1 MGGVAAKLR
10 GRGRFVESFEQRP
23 VRARPLW
30 PLRGTARTLGGRIGA
45 LTGVDAVMSKA
56 IRTYEYV
63 NHPYDGVREAILA
76 DPVGVFRSA
85 THSAADRA
93 RSVAAALKVNV
104 AGVEVGT
111 EVDIRVGAPVETA
124 AEPGRP
130 PSTRIPIEWEAA
142 KRPGLFPLMR
152 DELSIYPLTATETQL
167 DFGGTYEPP
176 LGPLGGALDAVV
188 GHRVA
193 DASIHRFLSDVA
205 HHLRSTLGSA

>member
-1 MGGVAAKLR
+1 
-10 GRGRFVESFEQRP
+10 
-23 VRARPLW
+23 
-30 PLRGTARTLGGRIGA
+30 
-45 LTGVDAVMSKA
+45 MSNE

-63 NHPYDGVREAILA
+63 NHPYDQVREALLA
-76 DPVGVFRSA
+76 DPLAVFRTA

-111 EVDIRVGAPVETA
+111 EVDIRVGAAIESA
-124 AEPGRP
+124 AEPGRM
-130 PSTRIPIEWEAA
+130 PSTRIPVEWEAS

-152 DELSIYPLTATETQL
+152 AELSIYPLTATETQL

-176 LGPLGGALDAVV
+176 MGAVGGALNAVV

-205 HHLRSTLGSA
+205 HHLRSTLGSE